1 MKLSDAAA
9 DQTSLNHPT
18 VDGKFIRI
26 RGARQNNLK
35 NLDLD
40 IPLNALTVVTGVSGS
55 GKSTLAFDI
64 LYAEGQRR
72 YVESFSAY
80 ARQFLERMDKPDVET
95 IEGIPPTIAIDQ
107 SRPVR
112 TSRSTVG
119 TMTELHDHFKLLFAK
134 IAVLYCR
141 GCERVVARDSA
152 QSVIGKLGAWPEGTP
167 GVLTFP
173 LTVSAVAWD
182 DLRSGLRQAGFQR
195 LLVERAIREIDEL
208 DQPPGGGEALQVVV
222 DRFAFRPENKKRIAD
237 SLEQAFHY
245 GKGRLNL
252 FLPQEDWHCEPF
264 SNQLHCPRCEISYR
278 DPVPNFFSFNSPL
291 GACETCRGFG
301 RVIDIDLDL
310 VVPDP
315 GKSLSDGA
323 IKPWINRTRR
333 TRRLL
338 DFCERKKIPAK
349 KSWGELTDKQK
360 NLVIEGDGEY
370 KGIRGWFHRLERKSY
385 RMHVRVLLARYRAY
399 LMCPDCQGTRLKP
412 DALHYRIDGKD
423 IAQVS
428 AMSVGAAQR
437 FFQELKPAGAL
448 DQVASLIL
456 GEIRRRLGYLVG
468 VGLEYLT
475 LDRQSRTLS
484 GGELERVDLTTA
496 IGSSLVNTLYVLDEP
511 SIGLH
516 PRDSR
521 RLVEILQRLR
531 ANQNTVIVVEHDPE
545 IIKECDHIIDL
556 GPKAGEQGGKIMFAG
571 SYDELLRDEESLT
584 AAYLSRR
591 KSIPLPA
598 RRRKALLQRA
608 IRIKGARAN
617 NLKSIDVDIP
627 LGNLVCITGVSGSG
641 KSSLVDEVLHRNLKK
656 LKEAPTA
663 AVTDCASIAGLDKIS
678 EVVLVDQSPV
688 GTTPRSNPATYMK
701 AFDGVRR
708 LFAAADLARL
718 RGYTPSTFSFNVE
731 GGRCETCRGEGFEKI
746 EMQFLSD
753 VYTSCPECHGSRFRE
768 EVLEVAYRG
777 KNIRQTLD
785 LTVAE
790 ALEFFKDTA
799 EISERL
805 EPLRAV
811 GLEYVRLGQPLTT
824 LSGGES
830 QRLKLAAH
838 MAKAR
843 KAGTLFIFDEPTT
856 GLHFHDIERLLW
868 AFNELVDQGHSIV
881 VIEHNMEVVKC
892 ADHIIDLGPEGG
904 DGGGEIV
911 AVGSPAE
918 IARCERSHTG
928 AYLRPHLNGAASSFN
943 PALEKRSRVQ
953 EFKSSSADQNA
964 IAIVGA
970 KEHNLKNISLNIPRD
985 RFVVFTGLSG
995 SGKSSLAFDIVYAEG
1010 QRRYI
1015 DSLSAYA
1022 RQFLEVMARPNVDYV
1037 AGIPPTVAIEQRLSQ
1052 GGKKSTVATV
1062 TEIYHYLRLLYS
1074 KIGKQHCVQCGRQI
1088 HSLTRSQILDRIGR
1102 SYRGK
1107 EVLVL
1112 SPIVRG
1118 RKGFHK
1124 EVIAGARRLGYRRAR
1139 IDGKLVELRA
1149 PELTDGLERFK
1160 EHNIDIVVGKA
1171 KAGGREVEAMIDQGL
1186 RLGNG
1191 VIHLV
1196 SERGEQIFNLRL
1208 FCLGCGIGYEPL
1220 DPRLFSFNSQQGA
1233 CNQCGG
1239 MGVTWSFDPDLIFTD
1254 PRRSVRDAIGGISP
1268 SSSVNG
1274 SEVERALQRLLQDL
1288 KDEHDVDIDQPFGK
1302 LAKKVQ
1308 QTVLNGGSG
1317 RGAFIGLVP
1326 FLDDLWRAGGE
1337 DAASELDA
1345 LMTEAPCSA
1354 CQGRRLNQRAQ
1365 AVKVEGKAIW
1375 QITALAVDEA
1385 REYFAALDLSR
1396 SANGNAA
1403 RDQAVAEKILREIHQ
1418 RLNFLSEVGLPY
1430 LTLDRRADTLSGGE
1444 AQRIRLAAQLGSN
1457 LRGVCYILDEPTIGL
1472 HPRDNDML
1480 LRTLRRLEQLGN
1492 SVLVVEHDEAT
1503 IQSADL
1509 IVDLGPGAGVGGGSV
1524 VCIGTPAE
1532 IKDNP
1537 DSPTGA
1543 YLRAPKRRLGPQR
1556 DFSRTSWLG
1565 VRGAKAHNL
1574 RNIDVKIPLGM
1585 WTCVTG
1591 ISGSGKSTLVREVLY
1606 KGLKLHLG
1614 QFAGRPGA
1622 HKEITGWKTLERVVE
1637 VDQTPI
1643 GKTPRSVP
1651 ASYVGLLDEIRKLYA
1666 LAPEARLRGYTPSR
1680 FSFNVKGGRCE
1691 TCAGQGKIRKEMSF
1705 LPDVFIDCENCGGE
1719 RFNEETLGIRFND
1732 KSIADIFR
1740 MTVEEAAPFFHAFA
1754 KIARPLKILDDIG
1767 MGYITLGQA
1776 SNTLSGGEAQR
1787 IKLAYELGKES
1798 RGKTLYVLDEPTTGL
1813 HFADVEKLI
1822 HILHRLVDMG
1832 NTVITIEH
1840 NLDIVKDADYLIDLG
1855 PEGGEQ
1861 GGEVVACGSP
1871 LEVAKSGKHSHTAR
1885 FLREYLENGA
1895 APRTRAETPYG
1906 ATA

>member
-1 MKLSDAAA
+1 MGE
-9 DQTSLNHPT
+9 Q
-18 VDGKFIRI
+18 FIHI
-26 RGARQNNLK
+26 RGAKQNNLK
-35 NLDLD
+35 NLDID

-80 ARQFLERMDKPDVET
+80 ARQFLDRMDKPDVES

-119 TMTELHDHFKLLFAK
+119 TMTELHDHFKLLFSK
-134 IAVLYCR
+134 IGMLYCR
-141 GCERVVARDSA
+141 GCGRPVERDTA
-152 QSVIGKLGAWPEGTP
+152 QSVHAKLAAIPEGTP
-167 GVLTFP
+167 VFLAFP
-173 LTVSAVAWD
+173 LAPSSVPWD
-182 DLRSGLRQAGFQR
+182 EVRNGLRQAGFHR
-195 LLVERAIREIDEL
+195 LLIDLAIRELDEIDKA
-208 DQPPGGGEALQVVV
+208 PPAAEALQIVV
-222 DRFAFRPENKKRIAD
+222 DRFALRAQNKKRITD

-245 GKGRLNL
+245 GKDRLNL
-252 FLPQEDWHCEPF
+252 YFPQDNWRCEPF
-264 SNQLHCPRCEISYR
+264 SNHLHCPHCDISYR
-278 DPVPNFFSFNSPL
+278 DPVPNLFSFNSPL

-310 VVPDP
+310 VIPDP
-315 GKSLSDGA
+315 GKSLTDGA
-323 IKPWINRTRR
+323 IRPWINRARR

-338 DFCERKKIPAK
+338 DFCERKKVPTK
-349 KSWGELTDKQK
+349 KPWGELTDKQK
-360 NLVIEGDGEY
+360 QLVIDGEGEY
-370 KGIRGWFHRLERKSY
+370 KGIRGWFRRLERKSY

-399 LMCPDCQGTRLKP
+399 LMCPECQGTRLKA
-412 DALHYRIDGKD
+412 DGLNYRIDGKD
-423 IAQVS
+423 IAAVN
-428 AMSVGAAQR
+428 AMSVGAAHG
-437 FFQELKPAGAL
+437 FFQALKPAGAL

-456 GEIRRRLGYLVG
+456 EEIRRRLGYLVG

-521 RLVEILQRLR
+521 RLVEILHRLR
-531 ANQNTVIVVEHDPE
+531 ANQNTVVVVEHDPE

-556 GPKAGEQGGKIMFAG
+556 GPRAGEQGGEVMFAG
-571 SYDELLRDEESLT
+571 SYDELLKDENSLT

-591 KSIPLPA
+591 KTIPLPA
-598 RRRKALLQRA
+598 RQRKPLLQRA
-608 IRIKGARAN
+608 IKIKGARAN
-617 NLKSIDVDIP
+617 NLKNIDVDIP
-627 LGNLVCITGVSGSG
+627 LGMFVCITGVSGSG
-641 KSSLVDEVLHRNLKK
+641 KSSLVDKVIHRNLKK

-663 AVTDCASIAGLDKIS
+663 AIVDCDKIEGVDKIS

-701 AFDGVRR
+701 AFDGIRR
-708 LFAAADLARL
+708 LFAAADLSRL

-731 GGRCETCRGEGFEKI
+731 GGRCETCRGEGYEKV

-768 EVLEVAYRG
+768 EVLEVIYRG
-777 KNIRQTLD
+777 RNIRNVLD
-785 LTVAE
+785 LTVAD
-790 ALEFFKDTA
+790 ALEFFKDTKEVSA
-799 EISERL
+799 AL

-838 MAKAR
+838 MAKAK

-868 AFNELVDQGHSIV
+868 AFNELIEQGHSVV
-881 VIEHNMEVVKC
+881 VIEHNLEVVKC
-892 ADHIIDLGPEGG
+892 ADHVIDLGPEGG
-904 DGGGEIV
+904 DKGGEIV
-911 AVGSPAE
+911 ATGTPAE
-918 IARCERSHTG
+918 IAKVERSYTG
-928 AYLRPHLNGAASSFN
+928 VYLRPHLDRDASAFR
-943 PALEKRSRVQ
+943 PALENVGARHAVPAAPRTN
-953 EFKSSSADQNA
+953 DNA

-970 KEHNLKNISLNIPRD
+970 REHNLKNISLNIPRD

-995 SGKSSLAFDIVYAEG
+995 SGKSSLAFDIIYAEG
-1010 QRRYI
+1010 QRRYL

-1062 TEIYHYLRLLYS
+1062 TEIYHYLRLLYA

-1088 HSLTRSQILDRIGR
+1088 HSLSRSQILDRIGR
-1102 SYRGK
+1102 GYRGK
-1107 EVLVL
+1107 EVLIL

-1139 IDGKLVELRA
+1139 IDGKLVDLRA
-1149 PELTDGLERFK
+1149 PELTNGLERFK
-1160 EHNIDIVVGKA
+1160 EHNIDIIVGKA

-1191 VIHLV
+1191 VIHLIT
-1196 SERGEQIFNLRL
+1196 ERGEQIFNQRL

-1233 CNQCGG
+1233 CSRCAG
-1239 MGVTWSFDPDLIFTD
+1239 MGFTWDFDPGLIFAD
-1254 PRRSVRDAIGGISP
+1254 PRQPLRDAIGGISP
-1268 SSSVNG
+1268 GSSVNG
-1274 SEVERALQRLLQDL
+1274 SETERALQRLLLDL
-1288 KDEHDVDIDQPFGK
+1288 KDKRRVDIDKPFAK
-1302 LAKKVQ
+1302 LPKKTRDEIVH
-1308 QTVLNGGSG
+1308 GGSG
-1317 RGAFIGLVP
+1317 RGAFVGLVP
-1326 FLDDLWRAGGE
+1326 FLKGLAE
-1337 DAASELDA
+1337 ASDENSANELDE
-1345 LMTEAPCSA
+1345 LMTEVPCAA
-1354 CQGRRLNQRAQ
+1354 CAGRRLNQRAQ
-1365 AVKVEGKAIW
+1365 AVKVEGKNIW
-1375 QITALAVDEA
+1375 HVTAFSVEEA
-1385 REYFAALDLSR
+1385 KDYFDKLDLSH
-1396 SANGNAA
+1396 ADNGNAA
-1403 RDQAVAEKILREIHQ
+1403 RDQAVADKILREIQQ
-1418 RLNFLSEVGLPY
+1418 RLNFLAEVGLPY

-1472 HPRDNDML
+1472 HPRDNAML

-1509 IVDLGPGAGVGGGSV
+1509 IVDLGPGAGVHGGNV
-1524 VCIGTPAE
+1524 VCIGTPEE
-1532 IKDNP
+1532 IRKNL

-1543 YLRAPKRRLGPQR
+1543 YLRSDKKRLGPKR
-1556 DFSRTSWLG
+1556 DLTKTKWLAI
-1565 VRGAKAHNL
+1565 RGAKAHNL
-1574 RNIDVKIPLGM
+1574 KNVDVKIPLGM

-1614 QFAGRPGA
+1614 QFAGRPGM
-1622 HKEITGWKTLERVVE
+1622 HKEIAGWKALERIVE

-1691 TCAGQGKIRKEMSF
+1691 TCTGQGKIRKEMSF
-1705 LPDVFIDCENCGGE
+1705 LPDVFINCESCGGE
-1719 RFNEETLGIRFND
+1719 RFNEETLSIRFNG
-1732 KSIADIFR
+1732 KNIADVFR
-1740 MTVEEAAPFFHAFA
+1740 MTVEEAVPFFTAFH
-1754 KIARPLKILDDIG
+1754 KISRPLKILDDIG

-1798 RGKTLYVLDEPTTGL
+1798 HGKTLYVLDEPTTGL
-1813 HFADVEKLI
+1813 HFTDVEKLI
-1822 HILHRLVDMG
+1822 QILHRLVDLG

-1861 GGEVVACGSP
+1861 GGKIVACGSP
-1871 LEVAKSGKHSHTAR
+1871 FDVARDGKTSHTAR
-1885 FLREYLENGA
+1885 FLREYLNGGTSQAVGNDDLSRA
-1895 APRTRAETPYG
+1895 AV
-1906 ATA
+1906 